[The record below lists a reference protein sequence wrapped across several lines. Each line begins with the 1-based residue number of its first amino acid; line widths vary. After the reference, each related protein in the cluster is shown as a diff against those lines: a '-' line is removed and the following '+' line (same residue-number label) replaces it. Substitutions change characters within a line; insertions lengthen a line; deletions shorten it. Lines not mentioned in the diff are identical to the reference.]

1 MKILSCLL
9 LLLWFLGIQLESKA
23 QTYYVSPNGS
33 DLNSGFQPEKPFAN
47 IQKAVDEIRK
57 SGKQSKSGEIATILL
72 MGGTYELN
80 KPLIIKPL
88 AEGSTKQPML
98 IDRFQNQPVIL
109 SGGRE
114 IKGWKKQKNGWWIT
128 TIPEVAAGQWKF
140 NQLFVNGDS
149 RPRARKPN
157 NGFLRVKGMPD
168 GTPKT
173 TGYNKPSQKFE
184 FVKGDINPK
193 WTNLGDAEVIVYH
206 FWTDTHLSIES
217 INEKNNLV
225 SFKHASKKVFADDFN
240 EEGARYIVENVMEE
254 LDSPGE
260 WYLDRKTGKLSY
272 FPFPEEKPEDVTFF
286 APVIKE
292 LVRLEG
298 DPENQQF
305 VENITFRNIEFRH
318 TNFELPEGDTNNGQ
332 GSSTVSA
339 SVTLKGARNCEFS
352 NCKFTQLGN
361 WALDLQAGCVGN
373 RFKNNQISQIAAGGF
388 KVNGGTF
395 ANSPF
400 LRTAKNEFTDNE
412 IGYFGQK
419 YPSAVGILLQ
429 QTEANYVAHN
439 LIHNGFYTGIS
450 IGWVWGYKRSI
461 SRDNV
466 IEFNHIHHIGQ
477 GLLSDMGGIYTLGV
491 SPGTVLR
498 NNLIHDVDANRYGGW
513 GIYND
518 EGSTHIL
525 IENNIVYNTKFAG
538 YNIHFAKEL
547 TVRNN
552 IFALGRLQQ
561 LSRSRSE
568 PHQSVYFENNII
580 FWKEGI
586 LLDNKWDD
594 EPYTFYYHPDRKGEE
609 KLTSTFEMDRN
620 LYFNP
625 SKSLS
630 EIDFNGKSWTE
641 WQKAGKDIHS
651 QYADPM
657 FVDAA
662 NYNFS
667 LKSGSPAFKLGFNAI
682 DISSVGPRGLTG
694 PKK

>member
-1 MKILSCLL
+1 
-9 LLLWFLGIQLESKA
+9 
-23 QTYYVSPNGS
+23 
-33 DLNSGFQPEKPFAN
+33 
-47 IQKAVDEIRK
+47 
-57 SGKQSKSGEIATILL
+57 
-72 MGGTYELN
+72 
-80 KPLIIKPL
+80 
-88 AEGSTKQPML
+88 
-98 IDRFQNQPVIL
+98 
-109 SGGRE
+109 
-114 IKGWKKQKNGWWIT
+114 
-128 TIPEVAAGQWKF
+128 
-140 NQLFVNGDS
+140 
-149 RPRARKPN
+149 
-157 NGFLRVKGMPD
+157 
-168 GTPKT
+168 
-173 TGYNKPSQKFE
+173 
-184 FVKGDINPK
+184 
-193 WTNLGDAEVIVYH
+193 
-206 FWTDTHLSIES
+206 
-217 INEKNNLV
+217 
-225 SFKHASKKVFADDFN
+225 
-240 EEGARYIVENVMEE
+240 
-254 LDSPGE
+254 
-260 WYLDRKTGKLSY
+260 
-272 FPFPEEKPEDVTFF
+272 
-286 APVIKE
+286 
-292 LVRLEG
+292 
-298 DPENQQF
+298 
-305 VENITFRNIEFRH
+305 
-318 TNFELPEGDTNNGQ
+318 
-332 GSSTVSA
+332 
-339 SVTLKGARNCEFS
+339 
-352 NCKFTQLGN
+352 
-361 WALDLQAGCVGN
+361 
-373 RFKNNQISQIAAGGF
+373 
-388 KVNGGTF
+388 
-395 ANSPF
+395 
-400 LRTAKNEFTDNE
+400 
-412 IGYFGQK
+412 
-419 YPSAVGILLQ
+419 
-429 QTEANYVAHN
+429 
-439 LIHNGFYTGIS
+439 
-450 IGWVWGYKRSI
+450 
-461 SRDNV
+461 
-466 IEFNHIHHIGQ
+466 
-477 GLLSDMGGIYTLGV
+477 MGGIYTLGV

>member
-260 WYLDRKTGKLSY
+260 WYLD
-272 FPFPEEKPEDVTFF
+272 
-286 APVIKE
+286 
-292 LVRLEG
+292 
-298 DPENQQF
+298 
-305 VENITFRNIEFRH
+305 
-318 TNFELPEGDTNNGQ
+318 
-332 GSSTVSA
+332 
-339 SVTLKGARNCEFS
+339 
-352 NCKFTQLGN
+352 
-361 WALDLQAGCVGN
+361 
-373 RFKNNQISQIAAGGF
+373 
-388 KVNGGTF
+388 
-395 ANSPF
+395 
-400 LRTAKNEFTDNE
+400 
-412 IGYFGQK
+412 
-419 YPSAVGILLQ
+419 
-429 QTEANYVAHN
+429 
-439 LIHNGFYTGIS
+439 
-450 IGWVWGYKRSI
+450 
-461 SRDNV
+461 
-466 IEFNHIHHIGQ
+466 
-477 GLLSDMGGIYTLGV
+477 
-491 SPGTVLR
+491 
-498 NNLIHDVDANRYGGW
+498 
-513 GIYND
+513 
-518 EGSTHIL
+518 
-525 IENNIVYNTKFAG
+525 
-538 YNIHFAKEL
+538 
-547 TVRNN
+547 
-552 IFALGRLQQ
+552 
-561 LSRSRSE
+561 
-568 PHQSVYFENNII
+568 
-580 FWKEGI
+580 
-586 LLDNKWDD
+586 
-594 EPYTFYYHPDRKGEE
+594 
-609 KLTSTFEMDRN
+609 
-620 LYFNP
+620 
-625 SKSLS
+625 
-630 EIDFNGKSWTE
+630 
-641 WQKAGKDIHS
+641 
-651 QYADPM
+651 
-657 FVDAA
+657 
-662 NYNFS
+662 
-667 LKSGSPAFKLGFNAI
+667 
-682 DISSVGPRGLTG
+682 
-694 PKK
+694 

>member
-1 MKILSCLL
+1 MKILFGLL
-9 LLLWFLGIQLESKA
+9 LLLGLSAIQNESKA
-23 QTYYVSPNGS
+23 QTYYVSPNGN

-57 SGKQSKSGEIATILL
+57 SGKQSNPGEFATILL
-72 MGGTYELN
+72 MGGTYEL
-80 KPLIIKPL
+80 KQPLIIKPV
-88 AEGSTKQPML
+88 AEGSAKQPML
-98 IDRFQNQPVIL
+98 IDRYQNQPVIL

-114 IKGWKKQKNGWWIT
+114 MKGWKKQKNGWWIT
-128 TIPEVAAGQWKF
+128 TIPEVAAQQWKF
-140 NQLFVNGDS
+140 NQLFVNGVS

-157 NGFLRVKGMPD
+157 SGFLRVKGMPD

-173 TGYNKPSQKFE
+173 TGYSKASQKFE
-184 FVKGDINPK
+184 YGKGDINPK

-206 FWTDTHLSIES
+206 FWTDTHVFIKSID
-217 INEKNNLV
+217 EKNNLV
-225 SFKHASKKVFADDFN
+225 SFTHPSKKVFADDFN
-240 EEGARYIVENVMEE
+240 EEGARYVVENVLEE
-254 LDSPGE
+254 LDAPGE

-272 FPFPEEKPEDVTFF
+272 FPFPGEKPEDVTFF
-286 APVIKE
+286 APVLPE
-292 LVRLEG
+292 LVRLDG
-298 DPENQQF
+298 DPENRQF
-305 VENITFRNIEFRH
+305 VEDITFRNIEFRY
-318 TNFELPEGDTNNGQ
+318 TNFQLPEGDTNNGQ

-339 SVTLKGARNCEFS
+339 SVTLKGARNCEFT
-352 NCKFTQLGN
+352 NCKFTQLGT
-361 WALDLQAGCVGN
+361 WAFDLEAGCVGN
-373 RFKNNQISQIAAGGF
+373 RFKNNQINHIAAGGF

-395 ANSPF
+395 ADSPF
-400 LRTAKNEFTDNE
+400 LRTARNVFTDNE
-412 IGYFGQK
+412 IGYYGQK

-429 QTEANYVAHN
+429 QTEGNYVAHN
-439 LIHNGFYTGIS
+439 LIHDGFYTGIS
-450 IGWVWGYKRSI
+450 VGWVWNYERSI

-525 IENNIVYNTKFAG
+525 VENNIVYNTKFAG

-561 LSRSRSE
+561 LNRDHNE

-580 FWKEGI
+580 FWKEGV
-586 LLDNKWDD
+586 LLDTNWKD
-594 EPYTFYYHPDRKGEE
+594 EPYTFYYHPDHKEG
-609 KLTSTFEMDRN
+609 KTLSSTFEMDRN

-630 EIDFNGKSWTE
+630 EIDFNGKSWAE

-662 NYNFS
+662 HFNFT
-667 LKSGSPAFKLGFNAI
+667 LKPGSPAFKLGFNAI
-682 DISSVGPRGLTG
+682 DMSSVGPRGLTG
-694 PKK
+694 PKM

>member
-1 MKILSCLL
+1 MKILFSLL
-9 LLLWFLGIQLESKA
+9 LLLCFSGIQLESQA
-23 QTYYVSPNGS
+23 QTYYVSPNGN
-33 DLNSGFQPEKPFAN
+33 DLNSGSQPEKPFAN
-47 IQKAVDEIRK
+47 IQKAVDVIRK
-57 SGKQSKSGEIATILL
+57 SDKQYNQGETAAILL
-72 MGGTYELN
+72 MGGTYEL
-80 KPLIIKPL
+80 KEPLMISPMT
-88 AEGSTKQPML
+88 EGSTKLPLL
-98 IDRFQNQPVIL
+98 IDRYQNQPVIL

-140 NQLFVNGDS
+140 NQLFVDGVS

-157 NGFLRVKGMPD
+157 SGFLRVKGMPD

-173 TGYNKPSQKFE
+173 TGYNKKSQKFE
-184 FVKGDINPK
+184 YVKGDINPK

-206 FWTDTHLSIES
+206 FWTDTHLFIQSID
-217 INEKNNLV
+217 EKNNLV
-225 SFKHASKKVFADDFN
+225 SFAHPSKKVFADDFN
-240 EEGARYIVENVMEE
+240 EEGARYVVENVLEE
-254 LDSPGE
+254 LDAPGE
-260 WYLDRKTGKLSY
+260 WYLDRKTGNVSY
-272 FPFPEEKPEDVTFF
+272 FPFPGENLQDVTFF
-286 APVIKE
+286 APVIPG

-305 VENITFRNIEFRH
+305 VEDITFRNIEFRY
-318 TNFELPEGDTNNGQ
+318 TNFQLPEGDTNNGQ
-332 GSSTVSA
+332 GSSSVSA
-339 SVTLKGARNCEFS
+339 SITLKGARNCEFS
-352 NCKFTQLGN
+352 NCKFTQLGT
-361 WALDLQAGCVGN
+361 WAFDLKAGCVGN
-373 RFKNNQISQIAAGGF
+373 RFKNNQINHIAAGGF

-395 ANSPF
+395 ADSPF
-400 LRTAKNEFTDNE
+400 LRTSRNVFTDNE
-412 IGYFGQK
+412 IGYYGQK

-439 LIHNGFYTGIS
+439 LIHDGFYTGIS
-450 IGWVWGYKRSI
+450 VGWVWNYERSI

-561 LSRSRSE
+561 LNRDHNE

-580 FWKEGI
+580 LWKEGV
-586 LLDNKWDD
+586 LLDTNWKD
-594 EPYTFYYHPDRKGEE
+594 EPYTFYYHPDHKEGET
-609 KLTSTFEMDRN
+609 LTSTFEMDRN

-630 EIDFNGKSWTE
+630 EIDFNGKSWIE

-651 QYADPM
+651 QYADPL

-662 NYNFS
+662 HFNFT
-667 LKSGSPAFKLGFNAI
+667 LKPESPAFKLGFNAI
-682 DISSVGPRGLTG
+682 DVSSVGPRGLTG
-694 PKK
+694 PKM

>member
-1 MKILSCLL
+1 MKILFSLL
-9 LLLWFLGIQLESKA
+9 LLLCFSGIQLESQA
-23 QTYYVSPNGS
+23 QTYYVSPNGN
-33 DLNSGFQPEKPFAN
+33 DLNSGSQPEKPFAN
-47 IQKAVDEIRK
+47 IQKAVDVIRK
-57 SGKQSKSGEIATILL
+57 SDKQYNQGETAAILL
-72 MGGTYELN
+72 MGGTYEL
-80 KPLIIKPL
+80 KEPLMISPMT
-88 AEGSTKQPML
+88 EGSTKLPLL
-98 IDRFQNQPVIL
+98 IDRYQNQPVIL
-109 SGGRE
+109 CGGRE

-140 NQLFVNGDS
+140 NQLFVDGVS

-157 NGFLRVKGMPD
+157 SGFLRVKGMPD

-173 TGYNKPSQKFE
+173 TGYNKKSQKFE
-184 FVKGDINPK
+184 YVKGDINPK

-206 FWTDTHLSIES
+206 FWTDTHLFIQSID
-217 INEKNNLV
+217 EKNNLV
-225 SFKHASKKVFADDFN
+225 SFAHPSKKVFADDFN
-240 EEGARYIVENVMEE
+240 EEGARYVVENVLEE
-254 LDSPGE
+254 LDAPGE
-260 WYLDRKTGKLSY
+260 WYLDRKTGNVSY
-272 FPFPEEKPEDVTFF
+272 FPFPGENLQDVTFF
-286 APVIKE
+286 APVIPG

-305 VENITFRNIEFRH
+305 VEDITFRNIEFRY
-318 TNFELPEGDTNNGQ
+318 TNFQLPEGDTNNGQ
-332 GSSTVSA
+332 GSSSVSA
-339 SVTLKGARNCEFS
+339 SITLKGARNCEFS
-352 NCKFTQLGN
+352 NCKFTQLGT
-361 WALDLQAGCVGN
+361 WAFDLKAGCVGN
-373 RFKNNQISQIAAGGF
+373 RFKNNQINHIAAGGF

-395 ANSPF
+395 ADSPF
-400 LRTAKNEFTDNE
+400 LRTSRNVFTDNE
-412 IGYFGQK
+412 IGYYGQK

-439 LIHNGFYTGIS
+439 LIHDGFYTGIS
-450 IGWVWGYKRSI
+450 VGWVWNYERSI

-561 LSRSRSE
+561 LNRDHNE

-580 FWKEGI
+580 LWKEGV
-586 LLDNKWDD
+586 LLDTNWKD
-594 EPYTFYYHPDRKGEE
+594 EPYTFYYHPDHKEGET
-609 KLTSTFEMDRN
+609 LTSTFEMDRN

-630 EIDFNGKSWTE
+630 EIDFNGKSWIE

-651 QYADPM
+651 QYADPL

-662 NYNFS
+662 HFNFT
-667 LKSGSPAFKLGFNAI
+667 LKPESPAFKLGFNAI
-682 DISSVGPRGLTG
+682 DVSSVGPRGLTG
-694 PKK
+694 PKM